1 MKKIFLILSILLI
14 NHTLKAQEEIA
25 ALKNFRVG
33 LKATPT
39 ISWTKPEDSKLF
51 VGGGAR
57 VRFGYGLVTEFKL
70 NKVVSFFTGLEFNSY
85 GAKFEIKDKTL
96 FYQPDDQNLQP
107 GQLSILYKPTKRSVR
122 INYFE
127 IPLALKMRTPEING
141 ITYFA
146 NFGFNLGFRGK
157 ALANDEGQYITT
169 SSKIEVING
178 VSQTVTSVAKR
189 IEDRPDLDVKKD
201 YSPLRIALN
210 VGGGLEYKLVGSTAA
225 FASLSYINGF
235 TNLLKSS
242 SKELKVIKNNSESF
256 AQTSSK
262 LSGVMLSVGVMF

>member
-1 MKKIFLILSILLI
+1 MKKIFLILSILFI
-14 NHTLKAQEEIA
+14 NQTLKAQEEVA

-33 LKATPT
+33 IKATPT

-51 VGGGAR
+51 IGGGAR

-70 NKVVSFFTGLEFNSY
+70 NKVVSFFSGLEFNSY
-85 GAKFEIKDKTL
+85 GAKFEIKDTTL

-107 GQLSILYKPTKRSVR
+107 GQTSILYKPTKRSVR

-157 ALANDEGQYITT
+157 ALADDEGQYITT
-169 SSKIEVING
+169 SSKIEVINN

-242 SKELKVIKNNSESF
+242 SKELSVIKNNSVSF
-256 AQTSSK
+256 AQTSAK